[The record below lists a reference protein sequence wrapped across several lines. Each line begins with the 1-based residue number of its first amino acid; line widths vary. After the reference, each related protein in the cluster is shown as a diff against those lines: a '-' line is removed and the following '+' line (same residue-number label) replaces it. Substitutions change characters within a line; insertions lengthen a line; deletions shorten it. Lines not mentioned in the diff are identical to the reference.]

1 MLFNNINNK
10 DHTFAIRISKIVR
23 IPNNEINKDLIM
35 ETIGNNV
42 FALIYRF
49 NDMRMYIGFDEKIST
64 QKSNEIMKAVP
75 GLELS
80 ICDKEIINASRMH
93 IFSAYRKPDSIY
105 KQFLSD
111 IFSIG
116 LNSGFFA
123 VLFLPASEKELEKSK
138 KYLESILSK
147 KTLKQTISVNSG
159 FLNRSAT
166 KSSHSDRFEDLDEHM
181 LLTNALESINSA
193 TLSNGIKHKIFFISD
208 NGTDI
213 KEYLSSRFLIL
224 DKQEIECKGI
234 EDAVAS
240 ASLLP
245 GLAFGTDYSKNLF
258 NLYGRT
264 GLSYVIPSAFP
275 ECSGNVAIGTYMKNG
290 AQKTDN
296 IISIDITSMNL
307 GFILSGLPGSGKT
320 SEAKSIINYVIFDRD
335 FKQVN
340 KTGIVIISPTDEWNE
355 FALSHKMNL
364 IQPFSDRIPI
374 NFFRCPEGVDIERF
388 YSDLAMILSSASK
401 SGPYE
406 NPMEKCMINAFRQ
419 IYKKT
424 RNPEPVDVYNE
435 IERSIIKFHAKSNNI
450 GVQYTKHGENIKSSL
465 ENLRNI
471 LNRPEYSTRK
481 GIALEELFS
490 EGVVFDL
497 SNVSNSDKA
506 YMYALILN
514 NAYSAITLFNT
525 KGDNDLRFLIC
536 LEEAQLIFEKS
547 RLKESAAV
555 KDLKFRIQDFR
566 KRGVGLMLLTHNINN
581 IDPEIRRLCQLKL
594 YLKQSPDIAKIAA
607 EDLVFTFSEDDEIVS
622 KLKHLD
628 SRIGAFNYITK
639 ENGKKISNDTIF
651 IETNEYNDA
660 DNNKENYDASINAI
674 THHLDKIGIRFAEKS
689 ICTLSIIKQD
699 TKPQHT
705 ESEKKQ
711 NIKAEKKEILFLRI
725 SYLGDEI
732 AEQELHSGSNE
743 CKQELIIG
751 RKYTFQFLNKNKR
764 AIFSESISA
773 RKKITIEIIDS
784 NVSFT

>member
-10 DHTFAIRISKIVR
+10 VSAFSIQMAKITR
-23 IPNNEINKDLIM
+23 IPNNEINKDLVM
-35 ETIGNNV
+35 ETIGNNAFV
-42 FALIYRF
+42 LIYSF
-49 NDMRMYIGFDEKIST
+49 NDMHMYIGFDEKNSKEKISG
-64 QKSNEIMKAVP
+64 IMKAVP

-80 ICDKEIINASRMH
+80 PYNKDITSRGKMH
-93 IFSAYRKPDSIY
+93 IFSTYRKPDSIY
-105 KQFLSD
+105 KQFMSD

-116 LNSGFFA
+116 LDSGFFA
-123 VLFLPASEKELEKSK
+123 VLFLPASEKEADKSK

-181 LLTNALESINSA
+181 LLVNALESINNA
-193 TLSNGIKHKIFFISD
+193 MLSNGIKYKIFFISD
-208 NGTDI
+208 RGTEI
-213 KEYLSSRFLIL
+213 KGYLSSRFLIL
-224 DKQEIECKGI
+224 DEQEIEANSI
-234 EDAVAS
+234 NDAVAS
-240 ASLLP
+240 ASTIP
-245 GLAFGTDYSKNLF
+245 GFAFGTDYSKNLLNF
-258 NLYGRT
+258 YGKV
-264 GLSYVIPSAFP
+264 GINYVIPSAFP
-275 ECSGNVAIGTYMKNG
+275 ECSGNVPIGKYMKNG

-335 FKQVN
+335 FKQAN
-340 KTGIVIISPTDEWNE
+340 KTGIVIISPTDEWNG
-355 FALSHKMNL
+355 FALAHKMNL

-374 NFFRCPEGVDIERF
+374 NFFRCPEGADIEKF

-424 RNPEPVDVYNE
+424 RNPDPIDVYNE
-435 IERSIIKFHAKSNNI
+435 IERSIIKFHAKSNNV

-471 LNRPEYSTRK
+471 LNRPEYSAK
-481 GIALEELFS
+481 NGLALEELFS

-506 YMYALILN
+506 YIYALILN
-514 NAYSAITLFNT
+514 NAYSAITLLDT
-525 KGDNDLRFLIC
+525 KGDNSLRFLIC
-536 LEEAQLIFEKS
+536 LEEAQLIFEKN

-566 KRGVGLMLLTHNINN
+566 KRGVGLMLLTHNINS
-581 IDPEIRRLCQLKL
+581 IDSEIRRLCQLKL

-607 EDLVFTFSEDDEIVS
+607 EDLVFTFSDDEEIVS

-651 IETNEYNDA
+651 IETNEYNDEGNDSTDCSA
-660 DNNKENYDASINAI
+660 GINAI
-674 THHLDKIGIRFAEKS
+674 AHHLDKRDIRFAEKS
-689 ICTLSIIKQD
+689 MCTLSIIKQD
-699 TKPQHT
+699 TKPPHT
-705 ESEKKQ
+705 ELEKKQ
-711 NIKAEKKEILFLRI
+711 NMKAEKKEITFIRV

-732 AEQELHSGSNE
+732 AEQELKSGSNE
-743 CKQELIIG
+743 CKLELVIG

-773 RKKITIEIIDS
+773 RKRTVIEIVDA
-784 NVSFT
+784 NVSFV